1 MVEEFYQKLYEKGS
15 SKLTNAANLKPFLRN
30 LEKLDAVNIDEI
42 NKPLTIS
49 DLRNTLN
56 SCRDSAPGP
65 DGIPYS
71 IIKLTWNFFGPILL
85 DSWNYAN
92 LTGNL
97 THSHEDSYLKLLP
110 KEGKD
115 LKLLKNWR
123 PITLSNC
130 DIKIITKT
138 LSNKLSKNL
147 NNVISQSQ
155 TAYMKERQITDNL
168 HILQYAV
175 EKCADLDGYDS
186 IPRRREGIR
195 LCRTLVY

>member
-1 MVEEFYQKLYEKGS
+1 MQKSRGNKTELQALIKDNVTTEDSEEIDKVVEEFYQKLYEKGS

-42 NKPLTIS
+42 DKPLTIS

-115 LKLLKNWR
+115 LKLLKIGD
-123 PITLSNC
+123 P
-130 DIKIITKT
+130 
-138 LSNKLSKNL
+138 
-147 NNVISQSQ
+147 
-155 TAYMKERQITDNL
+155 
-168 HILQYAV
+168 
-175 EKCADLDGYDS
+175 
-186 IPRRREGIR
+186 
-195 LCRTLVY
+195 